1 MASPMHNGTW
11 IDIPINLLPHVISA
25 VLKSSTDFRI
35 CRKLCLNTSLNAD
48 SLVLLSL
55 WDNGSLISFSLFVRK
70 RNSRLH
76 SGNIRRF
83 CCYRSGNYLEANTLS
98 LKALELLQKE
108 SKDVTRD
115 VMIAKLFAEMFDIN
129 LSLNN
134 FDAAVLHLI
143 SMSDIW
149 FTLSSSPPP
158 LAAPSSDT
166 QQQEAEEEEEEEEEQ
181 EKISQLSQ
189 PQPQL
194 SSSSKKCQREII
206 EFEKM
211 TTIKMLSKNCHQA
224 IEFCELG
231 LDLMV
236 CLCAGTRLSG
246 RGGGLVHGLVCL
258 GDAELT

>member
-1 MASPMHNGTW
+1 
-11 IDIPINLLPHVISA
+11 
-25 VLKSSTDFRI
+25 
-35 CRKLCLNTSLNAD
+35 
-48 SLVLLSL
+48 
-55 WDNGSLISFSLFVRK
+55 
-70 RNSRLH
+70 
-76 SGNIRRF
+76 
-83 CCYRSGNYLEANTLS
+83 LEANKLS
-98 LKALELLQKE
+98 LEALELFQKE
-108 SKDVTRD
+108 SKDVARD
-115 VMIAKLFAEMFDIN
+115 VMIAKLFAEMSDIN

-143 SMSDIW
+143 SMSEIW

-166 QQQEAEEEEEEEEEQ
+166 QQQEAEEEEEQ

-206 EFEKM
+206 EFEKKM
-211 TTIKMLSKNCHQA
+211 TTIEMLSKNCHQA

-246 RGGGLVHGLVCL
+246 SWSALVMLSSH
-258 GDAELT
+258 ETQSFQ

>member
-1 MASPMHNGTW
+1 
-11 IDIPINLLPHVISA
+11 VISA

-35 CRKLCLNTSLNAD
+35 CLELCHAAYEYSYQRGLYGSAFTLGQRILD
-48 SLVLLSL
+48 LLL
-55 WDNGSLISFSLFVRK
+55 TLHQEKK
-70 RNSRLH
+70 RE
-76 SGNIRRF
+76 IAQWKYKVAF
-83 CCYRSGNYLEANTLS
+83 CCYRSENYLEANKLY
-98 LKALELLQKE
+98 LEALELFQKE

-115 VMIAKLFAEMFDIN
+115 VMIAKLFAEMSDIN

-143 SMSDIW
+143 SMSEIW

-166 QQQEAEEEEEEEEEQ
+166 QQQEAEEEEEQ

-206 EFEKM
+206 EFEKKM
-211 TTIKMLSKNCHQA
+211 TTIEMLSKNCHQA